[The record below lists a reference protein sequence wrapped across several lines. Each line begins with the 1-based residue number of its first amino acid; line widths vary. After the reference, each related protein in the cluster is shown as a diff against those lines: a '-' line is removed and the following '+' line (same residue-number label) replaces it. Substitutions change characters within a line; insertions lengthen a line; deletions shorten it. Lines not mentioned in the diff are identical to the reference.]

1 MRSWYQLFNLFL
13 QQYKSTIHLYK
24 FAKTQINL
32 VEILL
37 KTFRFFF
44 FHNTMQPQL
53 TKKSNHCSTLNKI
66 IKQSIQIV
74 QYTSTYQ
81 YISHIQPFFFN
92 WINTVFFIF
101 LLAFLPFQITTTVV
115 SLHFSLTSQLNLFMQ
130 SSFLAL
136 FQSLKCTFQKY
147 KQIEVQVDLK
157 LNVRKTQ
164 FLYTII
170 NILLTIISV
179 GYANYLAFFWNFLP
193 PNKQ

>member
-92 WINTVFFIF
+92 WINTVFFQILNGF
-101 LLAFLPFQITTTVV
+101 FTFFDYNNCCQLSFFTHQSIKFIYVVVLPG
-115 SLHFSLTSQLNLFMQ
+115 SFSIVKMY
-130 SSFLAL
+130 
-136 FQSLKCTFQKY
+136 FQKV
-147 KQIEVQVDLK
+147 QINRSPSRPQIKRAQNIIFIYHNNQTHSYLMLSHGIFDAK
-157 LNVRKTQ
+157 KFQQ
-164 FLYTII
+164 FQQ
-170 NILLTIISV
+170 
-179 GYANYLAFFWNFLP
+179 F
-193 PNKQ
+193 